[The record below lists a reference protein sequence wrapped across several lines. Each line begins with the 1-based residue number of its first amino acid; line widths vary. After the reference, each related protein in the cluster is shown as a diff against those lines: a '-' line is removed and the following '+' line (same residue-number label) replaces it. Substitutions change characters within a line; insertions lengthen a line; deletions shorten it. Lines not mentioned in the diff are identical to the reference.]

1 MGFLSMVDRIYTLPS
16 AVSLGLYLGAQGLFV
31 WSQPNIRAALLAICT
46 AAVRD
51 GPTLRRDFGLFSPG
65 KGISTVAA
73 YLVPAALG
81 MLLNPTYSHYVYKP
95 AVLAF
100 KWAWAETIPLV
111 LSGLWRRDLTS
122 WVMAAAAVY
131 FRYDWRLVAL
141 VAVRRMYPIWIKS
154 TALRRRLEPNAPLY
168 RYQKITSPRTIR
180 LLKIQPRLFGLSFS
194 LVNYQLDTDNPAS
207 YEAVSYRWG
216 SGERTRIV
224 EIDGKV
230 LPIPASA
237 YDILWGRASVWRTRL
252 MWIDAI
258 CINQDDKDDKN
269 QQAGL
274 MRDIYDRVTRT
285 FIWLDKATD
294 AWAAACFAY
303 IFLMDMMAEN
313 GNGRSDLDVTVAQ
326 FGLKRIRDG
335 NPKWAALKRMLENPY
350 WSRVWIVQEIVVSHQ
365 VDIFY
370 GGRWFDWGLFAP
382 IVSSLKDESASG
394 LLQKLD
400 QSEGMAT
407 PPFRA
412 IHQIQS
418 IERLRADYQ
427 AGIKWPLDQILIN
440 FSISQ
445 ATLGLDHVFAFHGIS
460 TAVKDHALVP
470 DYKRPTLDVFKETTL
485 HSMAQPTSLMILSMA
500 GIARARESPDWPS
513 WIPDFQ
519 LISQLDPPMPRSLY
533 SYAPYVA
540 GGGLRPSFSD
550 IQTSNEVAIRGI
562 LIDEIS
568 AITEL
573 RPGDISQFRGL
584 GEIGSREEK
593 KAAELMLHDV
603 ARLREAQSLIESR
616 CAQTYFNGQSRWE
629 AFWRTCLGN
638 KSLAS
643 YPADPA
649 HGNYLK
655 AFMDSN
661 ERHWKAILEGPGA
674 ASNPELLAALQIP
687 AMQSAKNPGVSAED
701 TINTLEKLLQIPEEV
716 GTIRD
721 YVTPELLNDREK
733 LFCELAAVTNLPYWA
748 RNELHNALFR
758 SGGGGTGSS
767 TQALELTKA
776 MEELYV
782 RAFDFRNIE
791 DSTLKRVV
799 LMYAFMLDGFL
810 EGGEHIAMSDDQVQ
824 AFHKALEGD
833 KSALVAINEKRIGL
847 LLGSTVLRRQFAVTR
862 RGFMTLVPPD
872 SAAGDLVCIFQGA
885 KVPHVLRK
893 AANGK
898 YWLVGEGYLHGFMDG
913 EAFWDGRWRAEQIT
927 LV

>member
-1 MGFLSMVDRIYTLPS
+1 MVDRIYSLPS

-31 WSQPNIRAALLAICT
+31 WSQPNIRAALLAICRE
-46 AAVRD
+46 AVRD
-51 GPTLRRDFGLFSPG
+51 GPTLRRDFGLVSLG
-65 KGISTVAA
+65 RGINTVAA
-73 YLVPAALG
+73 YLVPVGLG
-81 MLLNPTYSHYVYKP
+81 MLLNPTYSHYIYKP

-111 LSGLWRRDLTS
+111 LPGLWRWDLTS
-122 WVMAAAAVY
+122 WVVAVAAVY

-141 VAVRRMYPIWIKS
+141 VAVRRMYPIWVKS
-154 TALRRRLEPNAPLY
+154 TALGRRLEPNAPLY
-168 RYQKITSPRTIR
+168 GYQKITSPRTIR
-180 LLKIQPRLFGLSFS
+180 LLKIQPRLFGLSIS
-194 LVNYQLDTDNPAS
+194 LVNYQLDTDTPAS
-207 YEAVSYRWG
+207 FEAVSYRWG

-237 YDILWGRASVWRTRL
+237 YDILWGRASLWRTRL

-269 QQAGL
+269 QQVGL
-274 MRDIYDRVTRT
+274 MRDIYDRATRA
-285 FIWLDKATD
+285 FIWLGDATD
-294 AWAAACFAY
+294 AWLAY
-303 IFLMDMMAEN
+303 VFLTDMMAEN

-350 WSRVWIVQEIVVSHQ
+350 WSRVWIVQEIVVSRQ
-365 VDIFY
+365 ADIFY

-445 ATLGLDHVFAFHGIS
+445 ATLGLDHVFAFQGIS
-460 TAVKDHALVP
+460 TAVEDNELVP
-470 DYKRPTLDVFKETTL
+470 DYGKSTLDVFKETTL
-485 HSMAQPTSLMILSMA
+485 HSMAEPSSLMILSMA

-519 LISQLDPPMPRSLY
+519 LISQLDPPMPPFLY

-540 GGGLRPSFSD
+540 GGGLRPSSFSN

-562 LIDEIS
+562 LIDDIS

-573 RPGDISQFRGL
+573 RPGDWSQWRGL
-584 GEIGSREEK
+584 GEMGSREEK
-593 KAAELMLHDV
+593 QAAELMLHDV

-638 KSLAS
+638 KSLTS
-643 YPADPA
+643 YPAGPA
-649 HGNYLK
+649 HGNHLK

-661 ERHWKAILEGPGA
+661 ERHCKALLEGPGA

-687 AMQSAKNPGVSAED
+687 AMQSATGPGVSAED

-721 YVTPELLNDREK
+721 YVTPELLNDHEK

-748 RNELHNALFR
+748 RNELHNALLR
-758 SGGGGTGSS
+758 SGGSDTGSS
-767 TQALELTKA
+767 TQTPDLTKA
-776 MEELYV
+776 MEELCI
-782 RAFDFRNIE
+782 RAFDLRNSE
-791 DSTLKRVV
+791 DSNTLKRVV
-799 LMYAFMLDGFL
+799 LMTAFML
-810 EGGEHIAMSDDQVQ
+810 GGKQIAMSDDQAQV
-824 AFHKALEGD
+824 FHEAMESN
-833 KSALVAINEKRIGL
+833 KSASVASNEKRIGL
-847 LLGSTVLRRQFAVTR
+847 LLGSTVSRRQFAVTR
-862 RGFMTLVPPD
+862 TGFMALVPSD
-872 SAAGDLVCIFQGA
+872 STVGDLVCIFQGA

-898 YWLVGEGYLHGFMDG
+898 YCLVGEGYLHGFMDG